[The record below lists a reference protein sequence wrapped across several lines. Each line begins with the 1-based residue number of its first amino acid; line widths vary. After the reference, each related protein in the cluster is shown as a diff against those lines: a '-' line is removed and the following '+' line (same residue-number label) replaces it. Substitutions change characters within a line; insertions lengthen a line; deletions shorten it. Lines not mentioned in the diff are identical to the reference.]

1 MARRR
6 EQNTAVQQTQA
17 QATEEQRDR
26 LRDISNNDENAIAE
40 LVSIRLTEAVDTSD
54 LDAKTLALVN
64 VAAVIAT
71 GGDDSSYLLHVT
83 AALDAGASVDEI
95 TGVLTGIGPN
105 VGVFKMVSA
114 ADPLATALGV
124 NLAASRGEG
133 DE

>member
-6 EQNTAVQQTQA
+6 EQNTAVQRTQA
-17 QATEEQRDR
+17 QPTDEQRDR
-26 LRDISNNDENAIAE
+26 LRDISNNDESTIAE

-54 LDAKTLALVN
+54 LDAKTLALAN
-64 VAAVIAT
+64 IAALIAI

-83 AALDAGASVDEI
+83 AALDAGASVDEV
-95 TGVLTGIGPN
+95 TGVLTGVGPN

-124 NLAASRGEG
+124 NLAAGDGE
-133 DE
+133 